1 MLNQHSPINDVE
13 QLSAREHVVLIC
25 IAEGATNKE
34 VAEQLGVSVN
44 TVRTHRARLMEK
56 LDLRTTGE
64 FVGQAVDRGLVS

>member
-1 MLNQHSPINDVE
+1 MLNQHSTINDVE

>member
-1 MLNQHSPINDVE
+1 MLNQHSTINDVE
-13 QLSAREHVVLIC
+13 QFSAREHVVLIR

>member
-1 MLNQHSPINDVE
+1 MLNQHSTINDVE

-64 FVGQAVDRGLVS
+64 FVGPAVDRGVDA